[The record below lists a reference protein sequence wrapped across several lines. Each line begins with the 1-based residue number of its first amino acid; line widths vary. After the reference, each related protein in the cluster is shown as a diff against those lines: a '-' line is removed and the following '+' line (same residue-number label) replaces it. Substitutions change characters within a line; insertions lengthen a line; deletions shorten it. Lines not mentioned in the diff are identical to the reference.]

1 MIWLITGFQIAR
13 LQYEGGGDWYNDPD
27 VIPNL
32 VRFIKQYV
40 NIDLEDSQAVV
51 HVSSPEIFDYP
62 IVYLTGHGNLFFR
75 DVDAENLREYLISG
89 GFLYVDDDYG
99 LDKYFRREI
108 RKVFPDRELVELPL
122 DHPLF
127 HIYWKFPRGLPKIHE
142 HYPGPPRAYGI
153 FYGGRLVVLYTYN
166 SNISDGW
173 TERHRDPPQKREEA
187 LKFGM
192 NIVLFATMYQ

>member
-1 MIWLITGFQIAR
+1 MIVYIVSFQIAR
-13 LQYEGGGDWYNDPD
+13 LQYEGGGDWYNDPE

-32 VRFIKQYV
+32 VQFIKRYV

-51 HVSSPEIFDYP
+51 HVSSREIFKYP
-62 IVYLTGHGNLFFR
+62 IVYLTGHGNLFLR
-75 DVDAENLREYLISG
+75 KMDAENLREYLVSG

-108 RKVFPDRELVELPL
+108 KKVFPDRELVELPL
-122 DHPLF
+122 EHPLF
-127 HIYWKFPRGLPKIHE
+127 HIYWKFPNGLPKIHE
-142 HYPGPPRAYGI
+142 HYPGPPKAYGI
-153 FYGGRLVVLYTYN
+153 FYGDRLVVLYTYN

-173 TERHRDPPQKREEA
+173 TPKHKDPPEKRQEA

-192 NIVLFATMYQ
+192 NMVLFATMLQ

>member
-1 MIWLITGFQIAR
+1 MIFALIGFQIAR

-32 VRFIKQYV
+32 VKFIKKYV
-40 NIDLEDSQAVV
+40 NIELEDSQAVV
-51 HVSSPEIFDYP
+51 HVSSREIFKYP
-62 IVYLTGHGNLFFR
+62 IVYLTGHGNLFLR
-75 DVDAENLREYLISG
+75 DIDAKNLREYLISG

-99 LDKYFRREI
+99 LDKYFRKEI
-108 RKVFPDRELVELPL
+108 KKVFPNRNLIELPL

-127 HIYWKFPRGLPKIHE
+127 NIYWKFPRGLPKIHE
-142 HYPGPPRAYGI
+142 HYPGPPKAYGI

-173 TERHRDPPQKREEA
+173 TPRHNDPPQKREEA
-187 LKFGM
+187 LRFGM
-192 NIVLFATMYQ
+192 NIVLFATLMQ

>member
-1 MIWLITGFQIAR
+1 MIFALIGFQIAR

-32 VRFIKQYV
+32 VKFIKKYV
-40 NIDLEDSQAVV
+40 NIELEDSQAVV
-51 HVSSPEIFDYP
+51 HVSSREIFKYP
-62 IVYLTGHGNLFFR
+62 IVYLTGHGNLFLR
-75 DVDAENLREYLISG
+75 DIDAKNLRDYLISG

-99 LDKYFRREI
+99 LDKYFRKEI
-108 RKVFPDRELVELPL
+108 KKVFPDRNLIELPL

-127 HIYWKFPRGLPKIHE
+127 NLYWKFPKGLPKIHE

-153 FYGGRLVVLYTYN
+153 FYDRKLVVLYTYN

-173 TERHRDPPQKREEA
+173 TPRHNDPPQKREEA
-187 LKFGM
+187 LRFGM
-192 NIVLFATMYQ
+192 NIVLFATLMQ